1 MLSLSECLANL
12 LRLCCELNCK
22 LFKHL
27 LVTKASVVQNQF
39 KYSEPVLPPPPN
51 NHRQDAGEVYSA
63 LHSAL

>member
-27 LVTKASVVQNQF
+27 LVTKASVVENQF
-39 KYSEPVLPPPPN
+39 
-51 NHRQDAGEVYSA
+51 
-63 LHSAL
+63 